1 MSIDLKN
8 LSKSELNDL
17 IKSAERRKSELV
29 SENVQR
35 VRDAIAKL
43 LSSENLSFEQVF
55 GSRQVGKEKT
65 VKYKVKPKYCNPDNP
80 MQKWSGRGLKPR
92 WFAAA
97 LAAGKHEKDL
107 LIS

>member
-17 IKSAERRKSELV
+17 IKSAERRKNELV

-35 VRDAIAKL
+35 VRDNIAKL
-43 LSSENLSFEQVF
+43 LSSEGLSFEQVY
-55 GSRQVGKEKT
+55 GGRQGGKEKV
-65 VKYKVKPKYCNPDNP
+65 VKYKVRPKYCNPDNP
-80 MQKWSGRGLKPR
+80 TQKWSGRGLKPR

-97 LAAGKHEKDL
+97 LAAGKQEKDL
-107 LIS
+107 LIA